1 MSDGAPMVLAI
12 DDSAMVLDLVE
23 SLLGEAGFRVARATS
38 GADGLRRAR
47 ELEPDVILLDV
58 QMPDSDGWAVCST
71 LKGDPATAP
80 IPVIF
85 MTGERTGPEN
95 VVRGLELGAVN
106 YITKP
111 FHGRVLVQ
119 RVTTALNGY
128 QAQRE
133 LRRLADARAEA
144 LAALANAQL
153 HGSEAQRRMGG
164 ARAAARATVNIASA
178 LSDAR
183 ARLELA
189 RARVAESEVSEL
201 PALID
206 EALADVAA
214 AARLLDRLREVGED
228 RAATSSVTDIARAVL
243 LPMADTLRRRGV
255 EVVMDLEDTP
265 LVRDA
270 ARLAPVVSELV
281 ANAARAIDG
290 AGRVEVTTRVEGGS
304 ILLEVTDDG
313 PGIRPEAAAR
323 EVTPE
328 ALGLPMC
335 RAIVES
341 LGGALAIA
349 SGGDRG
355 TRIRVRVPA
364 RL

>member
-12 DDSAMVLDLVE
+12 DDSTMVLDLVE

-38 GADGLRRAR
+38 GAEGLRVAR

-58 QMPDSDGWAVCST
+58 QMPDSDGWDVCRA
-71 LKGDPATAP
+71 LKGDAGTAP
-80 IPVIF
+80 IPVLF
-85 MTGERTGPEN
+85 MTGERTGPED
-95 VVRGLELGAVN
+95 VVRGLELGAVD

-119 RVTTALNGY
+119 RVTTALHGY
-128 QAQRE
+128 QVQRE

-164 ARAAARATVNIASA
+164 ARAAARATVDIASA
-178 LSDAR
+178 LTEAR

-189 RARVAESEVSEL
+189 RARAGAPGVSE
-201 PALID
+201 LID

-214 AARLLDRLREVGED
+214 AARLVDRLREVGED
-228 RAATSSVTDIARAVL
+228 REATTSVTDIARAVL
-243 LPMADTLRRRGV
+243 LPMAETLRRRGV
-255 EVVMDLEDTP
+255 EVAMDLDDTP
-265 LVRDA
+265 PVRDA

-290 AGRVEVTTRVEGGS
+290 AGRVEVSTRAEGGW

-313 PGIRPEAAAR
+313 PGLGPEAASR

-341 LGGALAIA
+341 LGGAMAIA

-355 TRIRVRVPA
+355 TRVRVRVPA
-364 RL
+364 RR